1 MHDSKMQRQSITL
14 AFSVATLMSAIVLFI
29 FKLNVDTLIAVAILF
44 ILAVIF
50 FPRIY
55 WKVIFKRIDNT
66 VYGANINY
74 DEMVVSFGDVIE
86 VTIKQKVYLIKYSDI
101 IGVDYT
107 KNTCLI
113 FYVENEKNNTLIIP
127 NEVLGDDIRGVYE
140 LIAKMKEQYE

>member
-1 MHDSKMQRQSITL
+1 MHDRKMQRQSITL

-29 FKLNVDTLIAVAILF
+29 FRLNVNTLIAVAILF
-44 ILAVIF
+44 VLAIIF

-74 DEMVVSFGDVIE
+74 EEMLVCFDDVIK
-86 VTIKQKVYLIKYSDI
+86 VTIKRKVYLIEYSDV

-127 NEVLGDDIRGVYE
+127 NEVLGDDIREVYE
-140 LIAKMKEQYE
+140 LITKMKEQYE